1 MGLGVLEPNTTLEH
15 VPGTSLLQ
23 DVIPTE
29 TSHLKKGTGGDNDVV
44 LIPQPSSSPNDPLN
58 WPLWQRDL
66 ILILFCYLT
75 NMCVGGYVL
84 LPHDINTLKQNE

>member
-1 MGLGVLEPNTTLEH
+1 MGWGVLEPNTTLEH

-23 DVIPTE
+23 DVIPSE
-29 TSHLKKGTGGDNDVV
+29 TAHLKKGSGSDNNVV

-75 NMCVGGYVL
+75 NMCVGG
-84 LPHDINTLKQNE
+84 